1 MTELNDVSAELI
13 SSRSTI
19 QHNYENREGE
29 SIKNKRVYKLVEA
42 PLLQQIRVQ
51 KHAMTPI
58 TAKIRDVTKNPI
70 VDPLCSTLT
79 VQSKDQNLCNQKK
92 NREIRMWIEL
102 NKQKGRKRRIWKKGI
117 RPITKKQDEELWES

>member
-102 NKQKGRKRRIWKKGI
+102 NKQKGRKRRI
-117 RPITKKQDEELWES
+117 